1 VAGVDISVIGYGVGP
16 DITSNR
22 RKRIPTGYNWPSDSD
37 YGVTRPVYINNDHKF
52 GGCGVVRYEL
62 TKIFLRKAGYSFRSA
77 ELGMGKPILGGSSMP
92 NKILI
97 VDDQKGVRRLL
108 EELFKKEGWSVY
120 IASDGLEAI
129 NMVQEIIP
137 DIVLM
142 DMKMPNMNGLESSTL
157 ILKQFPDM
165 IIIMMTAYGEMDVV
179 KKALEAGVKRCITK
193 PFDILSLRDLVNE
206 LVMDKVS

>member
-1 VAGVDISVIGYGVGP
+1 M
-16 DITSNR
+16 R
-22 RKRIPTGYNWPSDSD
+22 R
-37 YGVTRPVYINNDHKF
+37 
-52 GGCGVVRYEL
+52 
-62 TKIFLRKAGYSFRSA
+62 
-77 ELGMGKPILGGSSMP
+77 
-92 NKILI
+92 KILI

-129 NMVQEIIP
+129 GAVKEVIP

-142 DMKMPNMNGLESSTL
+142 DMKMPNMNGLESSAL
-157 ILKQFPDM
+157 ILNQFPDM
-165 IIIMMTAYGEMDVV
+165 RIIMMTAYGEMDVV